1 MVEEEEL
8 EKQTSRGRRTRRRPT
23 NGRRIRKKNCTKPL
37 WLLQLFAGYSPFAV
51 CKCVRVSV
59 CWCVRSLTNVP
70 LSTSENLTSHS
81 VRQSVSQP
89 VIRIT
94 NGIENDGNDDGDVD
108 RDEVAEEAKIKT
120 DSRF

>member
-23 NGRRIRKKNCTKPL
+23 NGRRIRKNCTKPL

-59 CWCVRSLTNVP
+59 CVCVRSLTNVP

-94 NGIENDGNDDGDVD
+94 NGIENDGDVD